1 MLLEIKNVHV
11 HYHKVAALKGINMSV
26 PEDGIVTI
34 IGANGAGKST
44 TLRAISGLERISK
57 GEIWFSGERI
67 DKLQP
72 EQIVARGIGHVPEG
86 RRVFPD
92 LTVEENLMTGSFL
105 RSNKAEIAE
114 DLDQVYYRFPRL
126 KERRKKSART
136 LSGGEQQMLAIGR
149 ALMSRPKMLVL
160 DEPSMGLS
168 PVMVQEVARIIRDI
182 VDRGVPVVLVEQNA
196 ELALRLARFA
206 YVLET
211 GNIALQGPA
220 HELHD
225 NEHVRAGL
233 SRWLNS
239 WSFQELLDAGWSEA
253 DLAWEAA
260 AERTA
265 EAVAQNDLDL
275 AKEEA
280 GKALRLARA
289 SFEPIDPR
297 LGTSFANFGVCLAL
311 AGDNSGTDRL
321 FADALEVWRR
331 ADPWIARMDAPRIAR
346 SSLFHMRMEM
356 RHRDTYRARWRE
368 RWLELTQE
376 ARERLRGA

>member
-11 HYHKVAALKGINMSV
+11 HYHKVAALKGISMLV
-26 PEDGIVTI
+26 PDDGIVTI

-44 TLRAISGLERISK
+44 TLRAISGLAPISE

-67 DKLQP
+67 DQLAP
-72 EQIVARGIGHVPEG
+72 EQIVARGVAHVPEG

-92 LTVEENLMTGSFL
+92 LTVEENLMTGAFL
-105 RSNKAEIAE
+105 RSDTAEIAE
-114 DLDQVYYRFPRL
+114 DLDEVYYRFPHL

-225 NEHVRAGL
+225 NDHVKRAY
-233 SRWLNS
+233 
-239 WSFQELLDAGWSEA
+239 
-253 DLAWEAA
+253 
-260 AERTA
+260 
-265 EAVAQNDLDL
+265 
-275 AKEEA
+275 
-280 GKALRLARA
+280 
-289 SFEPIDPR
+289 
-297 LGTSFANFGVCLAL
+297 LGG
-311 AGDNSGTDRL
+311 
-321 FADALEVWRR
+321 
-331 ADPWIARMDAPRIAR
+331 
-346 SSLFHMRMEM
+346 
-356 RHRDTYRARWRE
+356 
-368 RWLELTQE
+368 
-376 ARERLRGA
+376 